1 MSTAGGVNIYECVSL
16 LAPECAVCLSVCV
29 CVCLC
34 VFVCVNVCAISNQST
49 SRKPYVSGLSKLD
62 TLVHKTYIRVL
73 LVLSYQ
79 GLTCV
84 DP

>member
-29 CVCLC
+29 CVC

-79 GLTCV
+79 SLTCA

>member
-34 VFVCVNVCAISNQST
+34 VLMWVRYQ
-49 SRKPYVSGLSKLD
+49 
-62 TLVHKTYIRVL
+62 IRVPAENHMCQAS
-73 LVLSYQ
+73 VN
-79 GLTCV
+79 LT
-84 DP
+84 P